1 MSKKRGNMKRSQAA
15 LEFFLSYGWIIMVI
29 LVVIGALTNAGLL
42 NIEKLA
48 AEECTAG
55 IGLGCIDFRI
65 DENSGT
71 FALINGL
78 GQNIQLESI
87 EMGDCNAKN
96 LGSLNNGQK
105 GAFSISGCENKPDEK
120 INSNIKFRYKTE
132 SGIIH
137 TIEGKVIGI
146 VEQGVTPVTGTFR
159 EL

>member
-1 MSKKRGNMKRSQAA
+1 MPIIKRKSQAA
-15 LEFFLSYGWIIMVI
+15 LEFFLTYGWVIMVI

-132 SGIIH
+132 TGLIH
-137 TIEGKVIGI
+137 TVEGKVIGI